1 MVNKIISDAI
11 SSGKKIFLWGA
22 SSSGHRAYYR
32 LLNLGA
38 KSSNISFIDTNYK
51 NIESSTGLEIQSPDV
66 LKSLNLDSSIIL
78 ISSTISKEII
88 ESLDLQLNPITYYI
102 HELIFERNQ
111 SYKYPKEFAD
121 LISKINLELN
131 LDQEEAYNIWN
142 IIINLNK
149 TPGDLI
155 EIGVYKGG
163 SMMAMILANTD
174 NTRKFW
180 LYDTFEGMTSPC
192 EHDYDLD
199 NRSAKTLMDKS
210 IEVKCIASLDEVKN
224 NISSNTTVVSDN
236 IKYIVGDITKTE
248 TFPTTIAVLRL
259 DTDFYESTAFELANF
274 YNLVSSGGYII
285 IDDYGHWKGARKATD
300 QYFKGRKV
308 LMHRVDY
315 TCRLIVK

>member
-1 MVNKIISDAI
+1 MVNKIIKEALSSD
-11 SSGKKIFLWGA
+11 KKIFLWGA

-51 NIESSTGLEIQSPDV
+51 NIQSSTGLEIQSPDV
-66 LKSLNLDSSIIL
+66 LKSLDLNSSIIL

-88 ESLDLQLNPITYYI
+88 ESLDLQLNSITYYI

-155 EIGVYKGG
+155 EIGVYKGA
-163 SMMAMILANTD
+163 SIKVIHLAAKLSD
-174 NTRKFW
+174 FGMRSIHGF
-180 LYDTFEGMTSPC
+180 DTFEGIPVNIGHGDEKFNGYLSDNSFEEVRKSLPLEIDLHPGIFPQSAINVPIEKIAFMHLDVDTYATTLDSLTFFWNKIVASGVILI
-192 EHDYDLD
+192 HDY
-199 NRSAKTLMDKS
+199 NSQGCPG
-210 IEVKCIASLDEVKN
+210 VKKAVDEFMSTKN
-224 NISSNTTVVSDN
+224 SFFMEISECQA
-236 IKYIVGDITKTE
+236 I
-248 TFPTTIAVLRL
+248 
-259 DTDFYESTAFELANF
+259 
-274 YNLVSSGGYII
+274 
-285 IDDYGHWKGARKATD
+285 
-300 QYFKGRKV
+300 
-308 LMHRVDY
+308 
-315 TCRLIVK
+315 IVKI

>member
-1 MVNKIISDAI
+1 MVNKIIRDAL

-51 NIESSTGLEIQSPDV
+51 NIQSSTGLEIQSPDV

-155 EIGVYKGG
+155 EIGVYKGASIKVIHSAAELSDFG
-163 SMMAMILANTD
+163 MRSIHG
-174 NTRKFW
+174 F
-180 LYDTFEGMTSPC
+180 DTFEGIPVNIGHGDEKFNGYLSDNSFKEVRKSLPLEINLHPGIFPQSAINVAIEKIAFMHLDVDTYATTLDSLTFFWNKIVASGVILI
-192 EHDYDLD
+192 HDY
-199 NRSAKTLMDKS
+199 NSQGCPG
-210 IEVKCIASLDEVKN
+210 VKKAVDEFMSTKN
-224 NISSNTTVVSDN
+224 SFFMEISECQA
-236 IKYIVGDITKTE
+236 I
-248 TFPTTIAVLRL
+248 
-259 DTDFYESTAFELANF
+259 
-274 YNLVSSGGYII
+274 
-285 IDDYGHWKGARKATD
+285 
-300 QYFKGRKV
+300 
-308 LMHRVDY
+308 
-315 TCRLIVK
+315 IVKI

>member
-1 MVNKIISDAI
+1 MVNKIIKEALSSD
-11 SSGKKIFLWGA
+11 KKIFLWGA

-51 NIESSTGLEIQSPDV
+51 NIQSSTGLEIQSPDV
-66 LKSLNLDSSIIL
+66 LKSLDLNSFIIL

-88 ESLDLQLNPITYYI
+88 ESLDLQLNSITYYI

-155 EIGVYKGG
+155 EIGVYKGA
-163 SMMAMILANTD
+163 SIKVIHLAAKLSD
-174 NTRKFW
+174 FGMRSIHGF
-180 LYDTFEGMTSPC
+180 DTFEGIPVNIGHGDEKFNGYLSDNSFEEVRKSLPLEIDLHPGIFPKSAINVPIEKIAFMHLDVDTYATTLDSLTFFWNKIVASGVILI
-192 EHDYDLD
+192 HDY
-199 NRSAKTLMDKS
+199 NSQGCPG
-210 IEVKCIASLDEVKN
+210 VKKAVDEFMSTKN
-224 NISSNTTVVSDN
+224 SFFMEISECQA
-236 IKYIVGDITKTE
+236 I
-248 TFPTTIAVLRL
+248 
-259 DTDFYESTAFELANF
+259 
-274 YNLVSSGGYII
+274 
-285 IDDYGHWKGARKATD
+285 
-300 QYFKGRKV
+300 
-308 LMHRVDY
+308 
-315 TCRLIVK
+315 IVKI